1 MNPFDFPLSLTVRMR
16 PLLPMPL
23 GWRATLWVCAGLL
36 ASTADADPFREQ
48 IRPMLQDACLGCH
61 STAKQKGDL
70 DLEAF
75 GDVASVRRRPKV
87 WEQVLEQV
95 ESGEMPP
102 KKEKPLTAD
111 QKAKLTAWVRRE
123 LDSVA
128 LANAGDPGP
137 VVLRR
142 LSNAEY
148 TYTLR
153 DLTGVDSLDP
163 AREFPVDGAA
173 GEGFTNVGAALVMSP
188 ALLTKYLE
196 AAKEVGEHLT
206 LLPDGVRFSPGV
218 SSRDWTDE
226 ALARIRAFYAKRT
239 VTVASSDAA
248 ATVDGIKLDKGT
260 GGGRLPL
267 AAYFD
272 ALSGRRPADGL
283 SPKYLGL
290 LKASLESDAPSPLLD
305 PLRAKHHAGVL
316 GEADV
321 APWQQALWRF
331 STVGQM
337 GKKESAKAWQEP
349 VETVMGSVE
358 FREKLTGAVT
368 VRLVAGDAGDG
379 AEGDRVIWE
388 RPRLRIAGRADVPLD
403 DLAGLLAYLDV
414 RQKELVVST
423 PQVLRAAAAVE
434 AGESPAKAA
443 ADRAVDPALL
453 AAWLDYLGIGAV
465 KLEPLLARKML
476 SAPGHPKVR
485 GWQGGEALGVMA
497 NSGYEDAL
505 TPGLIKAGGVVAHP
519 APTRAVV
526 IAWRSPVAGQAVVTG
541 GVTDAHV
548 VCGNGVTWQL
558 ESRCGTRRDVLAKGV
573 SRGKQHVPFGK
584 LSPFKVSPGDVL
596 ALVIGP
602 RDRDHACDLTAIDF
616 KVAVGGRVW
625 DLAPEVAPDILAGNP
640 HGPWHFLSQPDD
652 GEVLPGIPK
661 GSLLARWRAA
671 ADPSVRAALAEQLA
685 ALLADGAGATPADV
699 ELRRQ
704 LLRSTGPF
712 LAAAL
717 AAYRP
722 SAPRREIAA
731 VAPSVVE
738 LRLPAFL
745 AEGAEFVVDGKVD
758 GGAGGAVQLRAG
770 SGAIPFPGGTAVGV
784 PVVVEPG
791 SPAEGRWRAAFAE
804 FRDLFPLALCY
815 PRIVPVDEG
824 VTLTLFYREDH
835 HLRRLMLS
843 EAEAAE
849 LDRLWDELH
858 FVSQSALRQ
867 IDAYEQLHQFA
878 SQGVL
883 KDTFV
888 SLREK
893 VYADADAFRARMVAA
908 EPAQLADLVGFA
920 GRAWRRPLTE
930 ADCAA
935 LRGLYAQ
942 LRGQGLPH
950 EQSLRGLLARILTS
964 TEFLYRGETPPAGV
978 APAPL
983 ADAELAARLS
993 YFLWSSAPDGELLA
1007 TAAAGKLREPAT
1019 LAAQTRR
1026 MLRDPKVSRLARE
1039 FGCQWLHVRDVATL
1053 DEKSERHFP
1062 EFAGLRGA
1070 MQEEA
1075 ERFFTDFFQED
1086 RTVLSL
1092 LDADH
1097 TFVNG
1102 PLARFYGL
1110 RAEGEGWRR
1119 VDGVRAVGRGGIL
1132 GMAATLAKQSGASR
1146 TSPILRGNWLSEVV
1160 LGEKLPRPPKGVP
1173 VLPEE
1178 APQGLTE
1185 RQLIERHSSDPS
1197 CARCHRRI
1205 DPYGFALEGFDAI
1218 GRRRERDAAG
1228 LAIVAATTLPGGASV
1243 DGLEG
1248 LHRHL
1253 STVRGEDFQRQF
1265 CRKLLGYA
1273 LGRAVQLSDRPLIDA
1288 MIAQLKADGGRV
1300 GSVVEMAVLSRQ
1312 FREIRGRDFDPDR

>member
-1 MNPFDFPLSLTVRMR
+1 MRMR
-16 PLLPMPL
+16 PLFPMPL
-23 GWRATLWVCAGLL
+23 GLHATLWVCAWLPVV
-36 ASTADADPFREQ
+36 AADPFQEQ
-48 IRPMLQDACLGCH
+48 VRPLLQDACLGCH

-70 DLEAF
+70 DLEVF
-75 GDVASVRRRPKV
+75 GDIASVRRRPKV

-102 KKEKPLTAD
+102 KKEKPLAAD
-111 QKAKLTAWVRRE
+111 QKARLTGWLRRE

-188 ALLTKYLE
+188 ALFTKYLD
-196 AAKEVGEHLT
+196 AAKEVGEHLK
-206 LLPDGVRFSPGV
+206 LLPDGVCFSPGV

-226 ALARIRAFYAKRT
+226 ALAKLRAFYARHT

-272 ALSGRRPADGL
+272 ALRGRRPADGL

-290 LKASLESDAPSPLLD
+290 LKAALESDTPSPLLE
-305 PLRAKHHAGVL
+305 PLRAKHRAGGL
-316 GEADV
+316 GETDV
-321 APWQQALWRF
+321 APWQQTLWRF

-337 GKKESAKAWQEP
+337 GKKDAAKAWQEP
-349 VETVMGSVE
+349 VEAVMGSVE
-358 FREKLTGAVT
+358 FREKLSGDAT

-379 AEGDRVIWE
+379 NVGDRVIWQ
-388 RPRLRIAGRADVPLD
+388 RPRLRIAGRTEVPLD
-403 DLAGLLAYLDV
+403 DLPGLLAHLAV
-414 RQKELVVST
+414 RQKELVIST
-423 PQVLRAAAAVE
+423 PQALRAAAAVE
-434 AGESPAKAA
+434 AGSSPEKAA
-443 ADRAVDPALL
+443 SDHGVDPALL
-453 AAWLDYLGIGAV
+453 SAWLDYLGIGSV
-465 KLEPLLARKML
+465 KLEPLLAKKML

-497 NSGYEDAL
+497 NAGYEDAL

-526 IAWRSPVAGQAVVTG
+526 IAWRSPVAGMAAVTG
-541 GVTDAHV
+541 GITDAHV

-558 ESRCGTRRDVLAKGV
+558 EARRGTRRDVLAKGL
-573 SRGKQHVPFGK
+573 SRGKQLVPFGK
-584 LSPFKVSPGDVL
+584 LGAIKVSPGDVI
-596 ALVIGP
+596 ALIIGP
-602 RDRDHACDLTAIDF
+602 RDGSHACDLTAVDF
-616 KVAVGGRVW
+616 KVTVGTRAW
-625 DLAPEVAPDILAGNP
+625 DLAPDVSPDILAGNP

-652 GEVLPGIPK
+652 GEAMPGIPK
-661 GSLLARWRAA
+661 GSLLAKWRAA
-671 ADPSVRAALAEQLA
+671 ADPSVRASLA
-685 ALLADGAGATPADV
+685 AQVAGLLADGAGATPADV
-699 ELRRQ
+699 ELKQQ
-704 LLRSTGPF
+704 LTRSTGPF
-712 LAAAL
+712 LAASL
-717 AAYRP
+717 ASFRP
-722 SAPRREIAA
+722 SSPRREIAA
-731 VAPSVVE
+731 GGPSVVE

-745 AEGAEFVVDGKVD
+745 AEGTEFVVEGKVAP
-758 GGAGGAVQLRAG
+758 GAGGSVQLRAG
-770 SGAIPFPGGTAVGV
+770 TGAAPFDSGVTPGV
-784 PVVVEPG
+784 PVVVEQG
-791 SPAEGRWRAAFAE
+791 SPAEARWRAAFAE
-804 FRDLFPLALCY
+804 FRDLFPQALCY
-815 PRIVPVDEG
+815 TRIVPVDEG

-835 HLRRLMLS
+835 HLRRLILS
-843 EAEAAE
+843 DAEAAE
-849 LDRLWDELH
+849 LDRLWEDLH

-888 SLREK
+888 ALREK
-893 VYADADAFRARMVAA
+893 VYADADAFRGRMVAA
-908 EPAQLADLVGFA
+908 EPAQVAGVVDFA
-920 GRAWRRPLTE
+920 GKAWRRPLSD
-930 ADCAA
+930 ADRSA
-935 LRGLYAQ
+935 LRGLYAR

-950 EQSLRGLLARILTS
+950 EQALRGLLARILTS
-964 TEFLYRGETPPAGV
+964 TDFLYRAETPAAGT
-978 APAPL
+978 APSPL
-983 ADAELAARLS
+983 GDWELASRLS
-993 YFLWSSAPDGELLA
+993 YFLWSSAPDDELRVL
-1007 TAAAGKLREPAT
+1007 AAAGKLHEPAT

-1039 FGCQWLHVRDVATL
+1039 FGCQWLHVRDVAML
-1053 DEKSERHFP
+1053 DEKSDRHFP

-1075 ERFFTDFFQED
+1075 ERFFADFFQED
-1086 RTVLSL
+1086 RPVLSL

-1102 PLARFYGL
+1102 PLGRFYGL
-1110 RAEGEGWRR
+1110 KIDGEAWRR
-1119 VDGVRAVGRGGIL
+1119 VEGMRASGRGGVL

-1160 LGEKLPRPPKGVP
+1160 LGERLPRPPKGVP

-1185 RQLIERHSSDPS
+1185 RQLIERHSSDPA
-1197 CARCHRRI
+1197 CARCHLRI
-1205 DPYGFALEGFDAI
+1205 DPYGFSLEGFDAI

-1228 LAIVAATTLPGGASV
+1228 FAVVTATTLPGGASV
-1243 DGLEG
+1243 DGLDG
-1248 LHRHL
+1248 LRRHL
-1253 STVRGEDFQRQF
+1253 STVRAEDFQRQF

-1273 LGRAVQLSDRPLIDA
+1273 LGRAVQLSDRPLLEA

-1300 GSVVEMAVLSRQ
+1300 GSAVEMAVLSRQ